1 MTQTSD
7 VQTIIIPFTVI
18 VMAIFFIYN
27 YGSSDD
33 WSIPTRKKNNKI
45 NYVYTIAIILIGIL
59 IFLLSKYKD
68 NENINK
74 PILGVLVIIIAITIA
89 YYLSTSKK
97 QKIKKLSAAELW
109 NNEIIDMNTPFTHT
123 PSSES
128 GEQMT
133 GPPGISYSTNIKI
146 SDWMYDTNVNFREIF
161 THGSGSFRKL
171 HDSDILSV
179 AIDAHVNDMII
190 EVNTIEFIESDKGS
204 CSSFSQSDKGFINT
218 LTSNQLKNI
227 GSTEIKLKNFPLDK
241 YFHLIIVL
249 SKNRIDT
256 YIDGK
261 LHVTKILPGYVNL
274 PYDNNGIDTDSLLKK
289 DDIIFFQGSPIKG
302 EMHDFM
308 YFRSELSLKLIQDI
322 YAVSK
327 MADIDDYTENL
338 NKYADDY
345 KKIDFLES
353 QCN

>member
-1 MTQTSD
+1 
-7 VQTIIIPFTVI
+7 
-18 VMAIFFIYN
+18 
-27 YGSSDD
+27 
-33 WSIPTRKKNNKI
+33 
-45 NYVYTIAIILIGIL
+45 
-59 IFLLSKYKD
+59 
-68 NENINK
+68 
-74 PILGVLVIIIAITIA
+74 
-89 YYLSTSKK
+89 
-97 QKIKKLSAAELW
+97 
-109 NNEIIDMNTPFTHT
+109 MNTPFTHT
-123 PSSES
+123 PTSDSDENIN
-128 GEQMT
+128 

-146 SDWMYDTNVNFREIF
+146 SDWMYETNVDFREIF

-171 HDSDILSV
+171 DDSDILSV
-179 AIDAHVNDMII
+179 AIDAHVNDIII
-190 EVNTIEFIESDKGS
+190 EVNTIEFIDSDKGS
-204 CSSFSQSDKGFINT
+204 CNSFSQSDKGYINT

-274 PYDNNGIDTDSLLKK
+274 PYDNNGIDKDSLLKK

-308 YFRSELSLKLIQDI
+308 YFKSELSLKLIQDI

-345 KKIDFLES
+345 KKIDFVES